1 MRSASPGNSTEKK
14 SLADSLWPTMGKRL
28 IAVWVSLAVAVF
40 ASVYLFTF
48 QERLRLDLDRV
59 AHIRET
65 LSLVYDLENQLA
77 EAESGARGYILTRD
91 AQQLA
96 RYRGAVEAIDGAF
109 DELYQQT
116 ATDREPSRILNG
128 LKPLIKAREALF
140 QKSIDLLDQEGIE
153 SPEYRAATRDGT
165 SVQNR
170 LRKGLEKLEDTEKK
184 LLNPEWAREKRKT
197 RIILWSLTTGTMAS
211 FTLLILVVYL
221 LNREISSR
229 KRAESQV
236 TAYQENLRS
245 LASAL
250 SLTEERERRRLSVYL
265 HDQIG
270 HTLALTNIRLG
281 ELQKRAPS
289 QLPGFPGEELE
300 KIGSL
305 LKQAIRDTQSLTFR
319 ISSPI
324 LYELG
329 LEAALE
335 WLCEQ
340 VQKEHGLSVRF
351 VADGRRNFLRE
362 DVRVLLFQAV
372 NELLVNVV
380 KHAQAH
386 NLEVSV
392 RREGGNLKV
401 EVGDDGVGFQVPQTG
416 ARRPERGGF
425 GLFSIRE
432 RLRPVGGRLEVQS
445 APGAG
450 THVSLAVPLADDSL
464 PGEPHAH

>member
-1 MRSASPGNSTEKK
+1 MSTVSPRNSTKRK
-14 SLADSLWPTMGKRL
+14 SLADSLWPAMGKKL

-48 QERLRLDLDRV
+48 QERLRLDLDKMAQV
-59 AHIRET
+59 RET

-77 EAESGARGYILTRD
+77 DAESEARGYILTRD
-91 AQQLA
+91 PQQLES
-96 RYRGAVEAIDGAF
+96 YRAAVAAIDPAF
-109 DELYQQT
+109 NELYQQT
-116 ATDREPSRILNG
+116 ATDKELRRLLND
-128 LKPLIKAREALF
+128 LQPLIKERETLF
-140 QKSIDLLDQEGIE
+140 QKSIDLLEQKGID
-153 SPEYRAATRDGT
+153 SPEYRAATRNGT
-165 SVQNR
+165 SIENR
-170 LRKGLEKLEDTEKK
+170 LRKGLEKLEDKEKR

-197 RIILWSLTTGTMAS
+197 HIILWSLTAGTTAS
-211 FTLLILVVYL
+211 FALLILVVYL

-229 KRAESQV
+229 KRAEGQV
-236 TAYQENLRS
+236 TAYQANLRS

-250 SLTEERERRRLSVYL
+250 SLTEERERRRLAEYL

-270 HTLALTNIRLG
+270 HTLALTNIRLE
-281 ELQKRAPS
+281 ELQKQAPS

-300 KIGSL
+300 KIGTL
-305 LKQAIRDTQSLTFR
+305 LEQAIRDTRSLTFR

-324 LYELG
+324 LYQLG
-329 LEAALE
+329 LESALE

-340 VQKEHGLSVRF
+340 FQKEHGLSVHF
-351 VADGRRNFLRE
+351 AADGRHDSLKE

-392 RREGGNLKV
+392 RREGGELRV
-401 EVGDDGVGFQVPQTG
+401 EVGDDGVGFQVLQTDG
-416 ARRPERGGF
+416 RRPERGGF

>member
-1 MRSASPGNSTEKK
+1 
-14 SLADSLWPTMGKRL
+14 MGKRL
-28 IAVWVSLAVAVF
+28 VAVWVSLAVAVL

-59 AHIRET
+59 ADIRET
-65 LSLVYDLENQLA
+65 LSLVYDLENHLA
-77 EAESGARGYILTRD
+77 DAESEARGYILTRD
-91 AQQLA
+91 AQQLE
-96 RYRGAVEAIDGAF
+96 RYRGAVEGIDRAS

-116 ATDREPSRILNG
+116 ATDKKLRRLLDD
-128 LKPLIKAREALF
+128 LKPLIKEREALL
-140 QKSIDLLDQEGIE
+140 QKSIDLVDQKGIE

-165 SVQNR
+165 SIQNR

-197 RIILWSLTTGTMAS
+197 RIILWSLTAGTLAS
-211 FTLLILVVYL
+211 FTFLILIIYL
-221 LNREISSR
+221 LNREISNR

-236 TAYQENLRS
+236 AAYQENLRS
-245 LASAL
+245 LASTL

-289 QLPGFPGEELE
+289 QLPGFPREELE

-305 LKQAIRDTQSLTFR
+305 LEQAIRDTRSLTFR

-351 VADGRRNFLRE
+351 VADGRHNSLRE

-392 RREGGNLKV
+392 RREGANLRV
-401 EVGDDGVGFQVPQTG
+401 EVGDDGVGFQVPQTD
-416 ARRPERGGF
+416 ARRPEHGGF

-450 THVSLAVPLADDSL
+450 THVSLAVPLTDDSL
-464 PGEPHAH
+464 PGKPHAH

>member
-1 MRSASPGNSTEKK
+1 MSRVSRSNSTNRK
-14 SLADSLWPTMGKRL
+14 SLTDSLWPTMGKKL

-48 QERLRLDLDRV
+48 QERLRLDLDKM

-65 LSLVYDLENQLA
+65 LSLVYDLENHLA
-77 EAESGARGYILTRD
+77 DAESGARGYILTRD
-91 AQQLA
+91 AQQLE
-96 RYRGAVEAIDGAF
+96 RYRVAVEAIDPAF
-109 DELYQQT
+109 NELYQQT
-116 ATDREPSRILNG
+116 ATDKELRRLLND
-128 LKPLIKAREALF
+128 LQPLIKERETLF
-140 QKSIDLLDQEGIE
+140 QKSIDLLEQEGID
-153 SPEYRAATRDGT
+153 SPEYRAAIRNGT
-165 SVQNR
+165 SIQNR
-170 LRKGLEKLEDTEKK
+170 LRKGLEKLEDKEKK
-184 LLNPEWAREKRKT
+184 LLNPEWTHEKRKT
-197 RIILWSLTTGTMAS
+197 RIILWSLTAGTTAS
-211 FTLLILVVYL
+211 FALLILVIYL
-221 LNREISSR
+221 LNREFSSR

-236 TAYQENLRS
+236 ATYQANLRS

-250 SLTEERERRRLSVYL
+250 SLTEERQRRRLAEYL

-289 QLPGFPGEELE
+289 QSPGFPGEELE
-300 KIGSL
+300 KIGTL
-305 LKQAIRDTQSLTFR
+305 LEQAIRDTRSLTFR

-324 LYELG
+324 LYQLG

-340 VQKEHGLSVRF
+340 VQKEHGLSVHF
-351 VADGRRNFLRE
+351 VADGRHDSLKE

-392 RREGGNLKV
+392 RREGGELKV
-401 EVGDDGVGFQVPQTG
+401 EVGDDGVGFQVLQTDG
-416 ARRPERGGF
+416 RRPERGGF

-450 THVSLAVPLADDSL
+450 THVSLAVPLADNSL

>member
-1 MRSASPGNSTEKK
+1 MNSASPSNSTERK
-14 SLADSLWPTMGKRL
+14 SLTDSLWPAMGKKL
-28 IAVWVSLAVAVF
+28 IAVWVSLAVAVL
-40 ASVYLFTF
+40 ASIYLFTF
-48 QERLRLDLDRV
+48 QEKLRVDLDRV

-77 EAESGARGYILTRD
+77 EAESGARGYLLTRD
-91 AQQLA
+91 PQQLE
-96 RYRGAVEAIDGAF
+96 RYRGAVKGIDPAF

-116 ATDREPSRILNG
+116 ATDRELSRILNG
-128 LKPLIKAREALF
+128 LKPLIKEREALF
-140 QKSIDLLDQEGIE
+140 QKSIDLVDREGIE
-153 SPEYRAATRDGT
+153 SPEYRAATREST
-165 SVQNR
+165 SIQNR
-170 LRKGLEKLEDTEKK
+170 LRKGLEKLEDAEKK
-184 LLNPEWAREKRKT
+184 LLNPEWAQEKRKT
-197 RIILWSLTTGTMAS
+197 RIILWSLTAGTMAS
-211 FTLLILVVYL
+211 FTLLILVIYL

-236 TAYQENLRS
+236 AAYQENLRS

-250 SLTEERERRRLSVYL
+250 SLTEERERRRLAVYL

-289 QLPGFPGEELE
+289 ELPGFPREELE

-305 LKQAIRDTQSLTFR
+305 LEQAIRDTRSLTFR

-329 LEAALE
+329 LDAALE

-351 VADGRRNFLRE
+351 VADGRHNSLRE

-401 EVGDDGVGFQVPQTG
+401 EVGDDGVGFQVPQTD

-450 THVSLAVPLADDSL
+450 THVSLAVPLADNSL